1 MPNLSQLAINDEGFA
16 FNPTT
21 GDSYYVSPTGVVIIT
36 AMRAGASDDSVAQSL
51 TEKFDVTLPAARHDV
66 ADFKASLK
74 NLGLL

>member
-1 MPNLSQLAINDEGFA
+1 MSNLSQLALNDEGFA

-21 GDSYYVSPTGVVIIT
+21 GDSYQISSTGVVIL
-36 AMRAGASDDSVAQSL
+36 AALRENKSDDVIAQSL
-51 TEKFDVTLPAARHDV
+51 TEKFDVTLVDAQHDV

>member
-1 MPNLSQLAINDEGFA
+1 MSNLSQLALNDEGFA

-21 GDSYYVSPTGVVIIT
+21 GDSYQVSPTGVVIL
-36 AMRAGASDDSVAQSL
+36 AALRENKSDDAIAQTL
-51 TEKFDVTLPAARHDV
+51 TEKFDVTLADARHDV

>member
-1 MPNLSQLAINDEGFA
+1 MPNLSHLALNDEGFA

-21 GDSYYVSPTGVVIIT
+21 GDSYQISPTGVVIL
-36 AMRAGASDDSVAQSL
+36 AALRENKSDDAIAHSL
-51 TEKFDVTLPAARHDV
+51 TEKFDVSLADARHDV

>member
-1 MPNLSQLAINDEGFA
+1 MSNLSHLALNDEGFA

-21 GDSYYVSPTGVVIIT
+21 GDSYQISSTGVVIL
-36 AMRAGASDDSVAQSL
+36 AALRENKSDDAIAQSL
-51 TEKFDVTLPAARHDV
+51 SEKFDVTLADTRHDV